1 MTRKSFQNIANVL
14 FGVFHMVYDM
24 DHMIWFDI
32 TEPLPFV
39 TVIHQKDKHRC
50 KREYTE
56 H

>member
-1 MTRKSFQNIANVL
+1 MTRKSFRNIAKVL
-14 FGVFHMVYDM
+14 FDLFHMDY
-24 DHMIWFDI
+24 MIWFDI
-32 TEPLPFV
+32 SEPLPFV